1 LPTLPNKSHG
11 SATPVDI
18 GRVNEQRRDAALLR
32 ATTELFVLDVV
43 HDRDEL
49 NRFEELALHFL
60 PKVKV
65 EDRVFVA
72 ERLALAGDA
81 PLAVIRLLARDVI
94 TVAAPVLKHSS
105 VLNSVDLLGIIAAT
119 SAEHH
124 RLIARRVGLSAD
136 VKRALRLAGD
146 PAVLARLDAILPMAG
161 DPAVRAAGVSAVAAA
176 IASPAVPAVPA
187 RPAPRPAAPPSPPS
201 PILSAASASAMPAPQ
216 PTSPS
221 AGFYYSNRL
230 DPWRFLSLDHKARLK
245 LIADIAARPPA
256 LPHGN
261 KAARVDRA
269 FRSILSAAQIV
280 SFARGRQIEPIVDAI
295 GEGLGLS
302 RQLIHAAIADRTGE
316 LFAVMLKALRLDDS
330 QARQVFLLASP
341 LGLDVQAF
349 FPLSDLYAGMEPEV
363 AETLVEAWREAAGPT
378 PSGHEPHLADNS
390 PLRRTSTGE
399 AARPIRQADERAKR
413 A

>member
-1 LPTLPNKSHG
+1 LPIPLNANSG
-11 SATPVDI
+11 SAIPVDVA
-18 GRVNEQRRDAALLR
+18 RLNEQRRDAALLR

-60 PKVKV
+60 PKVTV
-65 EDRVFVA
+65 DDRIFVA

-81 PLAVIRLLARDVI
+81 PAAVVRSLARDVI
-94 TVAAPVLKHSS
+94 AVASPVLKHSS
-105 VLNSVDLLGIIAAT
+105 ALNSVDLLAIIAAT
-119 SAEHH
+119 GPEHH
-124 RLIARRVGLSAD
+124 RLIARRAGLGPE
-136 VKRALRLAGD
+136 VKRALRLTGD
-146 PAVLARLDAILPMAG
+146 AAVLARLDATMPPTG

-176 IASPAVPAVPA
+176 IASPAIPAAPP
-187 RPAPRPAAPPSPPS
+187 RPVRPAAPPPPQPILPAASQPAYQPASPP
-201 PILSAASASAMPAPQ
+201 APA
-216 PTSPS
+216 T
-221 AGFYYSNRL
+221 GLYYSNRL
-230 DPWRFLSLDHKARLK
+230 DPWRFLSLERKARLK

-256 LPHGN
+256 LSHGS

-280 SFARGRQIEPIVDAI
+280 GFARSGQLEPIVDAI
-295 GEGLGLS
+295 TAGLGLS
-302 RQLIHAAIADRTGE
+302 RQLVHAAIADRSGE

-341 LGLDVQAF
+341 PGRDVATF

-363 AETLVEAWREAAGPT
+363 AETLVEAWREAAAPA
-378 PSGHEPHLADNS
+378 PSGHEPHLADNGS
-390 PLRRTSTGE
+390 PRRPSSGE
-399 AARPIRQADERAKR
+399 AARPAEQRDDRAKR

>member
-1 LPTLPNKSHG
+1 M
-11 SATPVDI
+11 ATPLKSSPVDLARI
-18 GRVNEQRRDAALLR
+18 NEQKRDAALLR

-60 PKVKV
+60 PKVTG

-81 PLAVIRLLARDVI
+81 PVAVVRTLARDMI
-94 TVAAPVLKHSS
+94 GVAAPILKHST
-105 VLNSVDLLGIIAAT
+105 VLNSVDLLSIIAAT
-119 SAEHH
+119 GAEHH
-124 RLIARRVGLSAD
+124 RLIARRVGLSLE
-136 VKRALRLAGD
+136 VKRALRLTGD
-146 PAVLARLDAILPMAG
+146 AAVLARLDAMMPTAP
-161 DPAVRAAGVSAVAAA
+161 DPAIREAAINAVAAA
-176 IASPAVPAVPA
+176 IAPQATLPRASEPAANQQPTASQPATA
-187 RPAPRPAAPPSPPS
+187 PAPG
-201 PILSAASASAMPAPQ
+201 L
-216 PTSPS
+216 
-221 AGFYYSNRL
+221 YYSNRL
-230 DPWRFLSLDHKARLK
+230 DPWRFLSLDRKARLR

-256 LPHGN
+256 LAHGS

-280 SFARGRQIEPIVDAI
+280 GYARGGQLEPIVDAI

-302 RQLIHAAIADRTGE
+302 RQLIHAAIADKSGE
-316 LFAVMLKALRLDDS
+316 LFAVMLKALRLDDT

-341 LGLDVQAF
+341 LGRDVQAF

-363 AETLVEAWREAAGPT
+363 AETLVEAWREAAAPAQ
-378 PSGHEPHLADNS
+378 SGHEPHLAENS
-390 PLRRTSTGE
+390 TVRRPAAGE
-399 AARPIRQADERAKR
+399 AARPAEQRDERAKR

>member
-1 LPTLPNKSHG
+1 LPISPNTNSG
-11 SATPVDI
+11 SAIPVDVQRI
-18 GRVNEQRRDAALLR
+18 NEQRRDAALLR

-60 PKVKV
+60 PKVTV
-65 EDRVFVA
+65 DDRIFVA

-81 PLAVIRLLARDVI
+81 PLAVVRALARDVI
-94 TVAAPVLKHSS
+94 AVASPVLKHSS
-105 VLNSVDLLGIIAAT
+105 ALGSVDLLAIIAAT
-119 SAEHH
+119 GPEHH
-124 RLIARRVGLSAD
+124 RLIARRAGLGPD
-136 VKRALRLAGD
+136 VKRALRLTGD
-146 PAVLARLDAILPMAG
+146 AAVLTRLDAMLPTAG

-176 IASPAVPAVPA
+176 IASPAVPAAQP
-187 RPAPRPAAPPSPPS
+187 RPVRPAAPPPPPQPVLPAAAQPAYRPASPP
-201 PILSAASASAMPAPQ
+201 APA
-216 PTSPS
+216 

-230 DPWRFLSLDHKARLK
+230 DPWRFLSLERKARLK
-245 LIADIAARPPA
+245 LIADIATRPPA
-256 LPHGN
+256 LSHGS

-280 SFARGRQIEPIVDAI
+280 GFARSGQLEPIVDAI
-295 GEGLGLS
+295 TAGLGLS
-302 RQLIHAAIADRTGE
+302 RQLVHAAIADKSGE

-341 LGLDVQAF
+341 LGRDVAAF

-363 AETLVEAWREAAGPT
+363 AETLVEAWREAAAPAA
-378 PSGHEPHLADNS
+378 SGHEPHLADNS
-390 PLRRTSTGE
+390 PHRRSSTGE
-399 AARPIRQADERAKR
+399 ATRPAGQTDERAKR

>member
-1 LPTLPNKSHG
+1 MPIPTKTS
-11 SATPVDI
+11 PVDLA
-18 GRVNEQRRDAALLR
+18 RLNEQKRDAALMR

-60 PKVKV
+60 PKVTS

-81 PLAVIRLLARDVI
+81 PVAVVRMLARDVI
-94 TVAAPVLKHSS
+94 AVAAPVLKHST
-105 VLNSVDLLGIIAAT
+105 VLNSVDLLSIIAAT
-119 SAEHH
+119 GVEHH
-124 RLIARRVGLSAD
+124 RLIARRAGLSPE
-136 VKRALRLAGD
+136 VKRALRLTGD
-146 PAVLARLDAILPMAG
+146 AAVLARIDAAATPRLP
-161 DPAVRAAGVSAVAAA
+161 DPAIREAGINAVAAA
-176 IASPAVPAVPA
+176 IAPPAMPVPPSRPVSAPA
-187 RPAPRPAAPPSPPS
+187 IPAPPRPVAPPANQPAAAVAP
-201 PILSAASASAMPAPQ
+201 AAAPV
-216 PTSPS
+216 

-230 DPWRFLSLDHKARLK
+230 DPWRFLSLDRKARLK

-256 LPHGN
+256 LTHGS

-280 SFARGRQIEPIVDAI
+280 GFARSGQIEPIVEAI
-295 GEGLGLS
+295 GGGLGLS
-302 RQLIHAAIADRTGE
+302 RQLVHAAIADKSGE
-316 LFAVMLKALRLDDS
+316 LFAVMLKALRLDDT

-341 LGLDVQAF
+341 LGRDVQSF

-363 AETLVEAWREAAGPT
+363 AETLVEAWREAAT
-378 PSGHEPHLADNS
+378 TAPSGHEAHMADSGTFRRSS
-390 PLRRTSTGE
+390 PSD
-399 AARPIRQADERAKR
+399 AVRPAEQRDERARR